1 MITIVMTLSI
11 VWIINEKP
19 KNEKIL
25 WGLISAYIFFSYLTI
40 YFQANYKDYGFKYW
54 ALHSIYTI
62 SVIAM
67 ILIPVFGGI
76 KDRNGKISW
85 EVITA
90 HSLNVLMVPLMIFM
104 FISNND
110 RNNPIDCQN

>member
-25 WGLISAYIFFSYLTI
+25 WALLSAYIFSYLTI
-40 YFQANYKDYGFKYW
+40 YFQANYKDYGFEYW
-54 ALHSIYTI
+54 ALHSIYAI
-62 SVIAM
+62 SVVAM

-85 EVITA
+85 EIITA
-90 HSLNVLMVPLMIFM
+90 QSLNILIVPLMILM

-110 RNNPIDCQN
+110 GKYMIDCHN